1 MDETT
6 AVQWAVWFGESLYA
20 SRDRQPPM
28 IGGAGEIRSD
38 GVIEYVLRNA
48 NNLVFNCRCRRRN
61 RRDPC
66 AHLQIQSWEA
76 RTAELDFRWY

>member
-48 NNLVFNCRCRRRN
+48 NNLVF
-61 RRDPC
+61 
-66 AHLQIQSWEA
+66 
-76 RTAELDFRWY
+76 